1 MLTPT
6 LLVTIRGPLKTLDLE
21 LPGDV
26 PVGELIP
33 LFLEICGPGKLDPQ
47 EMLQAPASL
56 QVAGASTPLPS
67 DKTLIDAD
75 VSDGTIL
82 VLETN
87 YLPLIGSQQFVPKTV
102 RPDAKKRGIGVTWES
117 LV

>member
-33 LFLEICGPGKLDPQ
+33 LFLEICGPGKNDPQ
-47 EMLQAPASL
+47 AMLQAPASL
-56 QVAGASTPLPS
+56 QVAGSSTPLPS

-75 VSDGTIL
+75 VSDGAVL
-82 VLETN
+82 VLQAN
-87 YLPLIGSQQFVPKTV
+87 HLSPVGSEQFVPKTV
-102 RPDAKKRGIGVTWES
+102 RPNTKTRGIGVTWER